1 MRRWTYLF
9 PRLIIIAL
17 LGMVVW
23 LSTDSLLRHA
33 LIDHTE
39 AVTGAKVDIG
49 QLRLNPG
56 EGKVF
61 LQELQVAD
69 PRDTDVN
76 LFQADMAYLDLDL
89 KSLLRR
95 KIKITGG
102 RTSDL
107 RFGSPRTN
115 SGALPGTA
123 LPLPTTAAANRSAT
137 PLLPSPIVNEANLEP
152 DSVGPESLWLDRLQ
166 EQIVGNEAPKLSS
179 SETIEVLASNWSPT
193 LANTR
198 QELRQINQQID
209 QLKESIKGHDNN
221 PLRQDF
227 EATLSE
233 ISSLLQQTNAVQQR
247 LASMRSQADSD
258 KTKLTVAQRAD
269 LQAIEQLASIQ
280 SFDGDTIT
288 QLLLVNS
295 QRARVDEIVSWFR
308 WFRDTIPEIE
318 QDFRPQP
325 IRGFNVLIPPKN
337 NKPVQPDF
345 LIEELDIE
353 GAGHFAGLFL
363 KFAGKVNNVTSQP
376 MLYSKPASFDLR
388 AQGKQ
393 HFVVQCNLDR
403 RTELPSDTLE
413 VRCPDL
419 QITHAPLGSDR
430 SMLVTVGPNL
440 KLQADVRLKAIG
452 DALAGDLIFR
462 HSNVSL
468 HVDQLH
474 SIAGGTEMA
483 LRLNQELSTL
493 NQFDTKVTLSGT
505 LNNYQMKIES
515 DLGPRLAQS
524 MNVVS
529 QDIQRQH
536 LAAKKQ
542 QWQTTTQQQAV
553 DLVAQIDE
561 ALLSLNSTAQVTSK
575 WLQQTRENL
584 SSTAKSAWPA
594 IR

>member
-17 LGMVVW
+17 MGLVAW

-33 LIDHTE
+33 LIGHTE
-39 AVTGAKVDIG
+39 SVTGAKVDVG
-49 QLRLNPG
+49 RLRLNAS

-61 LQELQVAD
+61 LQELEVAD

-89 KSLLRR
+89 GSLLRR
-95 KIKITGG
+95 KTKITGG

-115 SGALPGTA
+115 SGVLHGAGVHHPAMAATNRSPK
-123 LPLPTTAAANRSAT
+123 PLP
-137 PLLPSPIVNEANLEP
+137 PSPAATDLNLEP
-152 DSVGPESLWLDRLQ
+152 SGPESLWLDRLQ
-166 EQIVGNEAPKLSS
+166 EQIVTNETPKLNSA
-179 SETIEVLASNWSPT
+179 ETINAMAKHWSPA

-198 QELRQINQQID
+198 QELLQINQQID
-209 QLKESIKGHDNN
+209 LVKGSLKSHDGN

-227 EATLSE
+227 ETTLSK
-233 ISSLLQQTNAVQQR
+233 ITLLLQQTKAIQDR
-247 LASMRSQADSD
+247 LVAMRSQADSD
-258 KTKLTVAQRAD
+258 KSELTAAQRAD

-288 QLLLVNS
+288 QLLLANS
-295 QRARVDEIVSWFR
+295 QKARIDEIVGWFR
-308 WFRDTIPEIE
+308 WFRQAIPEVDR
-318 QDFRPQP
+318 DFRPRS
-325 IRGFNVLIPPKN
+325 IRGVNVSIPAPN
-337 NKPVQPDF
+337 NKFPQPDF
-345 LIEELDIE
+345 LVEELDIE
-353 GAGHFAGLFL
+353 GTGHFAGRFL
-363 KFAGKVNNVTSQP
+363 KFAGKLNDLSTQP
-376 MLYSKPASFDLR
+376 MLHAEPTSFDLR

-393 HFVVQCNLDR
+393 HFVVKCNLDR

-419 QITHAPLGSDR
+419 QIDHDPLGSDR

-452 DALAGDLIFR
+452 DSLAGELIFR

-474 SIAGGTEMA
+474 AMAGGTEMA
-483 LRLNQELSTL
+483 IRLNQELNAL
-493 NQFDTKVTLSGT
+493 NHFDTRVTVSGT
-505 LNNYQMKIES
+505 LSNYQMKIES
-515 DLGPRLAQS
+515 DLGNRLAQS
-524 MNVVS
+524 MNAVS
-529 QDIQRQH
+529 EDIQRQH
-536 LAAKKQ
+536 LVAKRK
-542 QWQTTTQQQAV
+542 QWQTTTQQQAG
-553 DLVAQIDE
+553 DAVAQIEE
-561 ALLSLNSTAQVTSK
+561 ALRSLNSTAQVTSQ
-575 WLQQTRENL
+575 WLQQTRENI